1 MSRAH
6 QQHQIDANTWTY
18 TGLVI
23 ATFVFGLMLDRFG
36 GIAGQ
41 LAVSVWAWGL
51 MFALIAASRSQW
63 RLPFYA
69 CLVWAT
75 AGEMFLSLVWGLY
88 TYRLENVPFFVPPGP
103 VMLFWI
109 GLMFA
114 PRIPQWFVHLVPA
127 VAIAYAG
134 YAFYSGVDTI
144 SIMLAGLFI
153 LCWLQPEGRRLYSLM
168 LVIALLAELYGTWL
182 GNWTWHR
189 DVPYLG
195 LSSNN
200 PPLAAGG
207 FYCVLD
213 VLVVF
218 TAWSLRPRGAGEAG
232 RTLATPAIMPVTSK
246 RDLNSQRNLTAQLEI
261 TAKENL
267 IAQED

>member
-1 MSRAH
+1 MNQTQGHIR
-6 QQHQIDANTWTY
+6 IDARTWCY
-18 TGLVI
+18 FGLVI
-23 ATFVFGLMLDRFG
+23 ATFVVGLLLDRFG

-41 LAVSVWAWGL
+41 LAVSVWAWVL
-51 MFALIAASRSQW
+51 MFALIAASPSQW

-69 CLVWAT
+69 CLVWST

-88 TYRLENVPFFVPPGP
+88 TYRLENIPFFVPPGH

-114 PRIPQWFVHLVPA
+114 PRIPQWFVQLVLI

-134 YAFYSGVDTI
+134 YAFYFGFDTI
-144 SIMLAGLFI
+144 SIMLVGLFV
-153 LCWLQPEGRRLYSLM
+153 LCWLQSGGRRLYSLM
-168 LVIALLAELYGTWL
+168 LVVSLLAELYGTWL

-218 TAWSLRPRGAGEAG
+218 TAWSLRPRSAGEAG
-232 RTLATPAIMPVTSK
+232 RTEVTPAVVQV
-246 RDLNSQRNLTAQLEI
+246 NSQRDLSS
-261 TAKENL
+261 
-267 IAQED
+267 